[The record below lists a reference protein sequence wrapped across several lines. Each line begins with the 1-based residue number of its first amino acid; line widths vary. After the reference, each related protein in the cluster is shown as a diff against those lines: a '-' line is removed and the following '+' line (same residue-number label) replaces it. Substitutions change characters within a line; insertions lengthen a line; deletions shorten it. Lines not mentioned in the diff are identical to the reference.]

1 MWITRLVLMCAAFI
15 IAMPQAKAAVLYDN
29 GPADPTKQIWRI
41 HDRFGYDLAIAD
53 SFTLTEDAVLTG
65 VELTLYVYHDITP
78 ISLDW
83 AITSTPNTYPIQ
95 ATAHLAL
102 TNIDTVTGYLTASF
116 AVPDIALGA
125 GTYYLALQNALTT
138 PTSYPDV
145 FWGISNGPSADYSS
159 FYGGDVRDNGEVG
172 MGSNSSAFRI
182 LGSTP
187 FPNLQAGRR

>member
-102 TNIDTVTGYLTASF
+102 TNIDTVTEELLQEILNKLPKTTTR
-116 AVPDIALGA
+116 VIIAHRLN
-125 GTYYLALQNALTT
+125 T
-138 PTSYPDV
+138 
-145 FWGISNGPSADYSS
+145 ISNVDQIFFVNS
-159 FYGGDVRDNGEVG
+159 GDILLA
-172 MGSNSSAFRI
+172 GSMEHAVDMLLHEKRAS
-182 LGSTP
+182 
-187 FPNLQAGRR
+187 